1 MTLKEFLGI
10 INMQVRYRVTDR
22 MTRES
27 VKISAKDKE
36 TLKRKI
42 YMVFQD
48 KDGTLNICL
57 YQMENLSC

>member
-10 INMQVRYRVTDR
+10 INMQVRYKVTDR
-22 MTRES
+22 MTREAIK
-27 VKISAKDKE
+27 VSAKDKE

-48 KDGTLNICL
+48 EDGTLNICL
-57 YQMENLSC
+57 Y

>member
-27 VKISAKDKE
+27 VKVLAKDKE

-48 KDGTLNICL
+48 EDGTLTICL
-57 YQMENLSC
+57 Y

>member
-27 VKISAKDKE
+27 VKVLAKDKE

-48 KDGTLNICL
+48 VDGTLNICL
-57 YQMENLSC
+57 Y

>member
-27 VKISAKDKE
+27 VKVSAKDKE

-42 YMVFQD
+42 WWVKYFLTD
-48 KDGTLNICL
+48 
-57 YQMENLSC
+57 YNLSRSIL

>member
-1 MTLKEFLGI
+1 MTLKEFLNI

-22 MTRES
+22 MTREAVKVS
-27 VKISAKDKE
+27 VKDKE

-48 KDGTLNICL
+48 EDGTLNICL
-57 YQMENLSC
+57 Y